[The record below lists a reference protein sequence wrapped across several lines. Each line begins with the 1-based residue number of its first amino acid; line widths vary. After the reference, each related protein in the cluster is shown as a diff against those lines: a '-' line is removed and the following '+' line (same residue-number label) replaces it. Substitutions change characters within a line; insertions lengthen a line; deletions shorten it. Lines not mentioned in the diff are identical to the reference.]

1 MTNKKIDEGF
11 VFMKKKG
18 QVGLEFMMVTGIALF
33 TLIIFGVVLYEIMTS
48 KQDEKAVIMAE
59 DLVLS
64 IRQEITFASTAQPGY
79 YRIIELPR
87 DIEGREYSVK
97 LHEVNEEIS
106 FFELNITNAYFSQYV
121 PRTTG
126 SLEKGELRI
135 SKLEAEVFI
144 EVVQ

>member
-1 MTNKKIDEGF
+1 
-11 VFMKKKG
+11 MKKKG

>member
-1 MTNKKIDEGF
+1 
-11 VFMKKKG
+11 MKKKG
-18 QVGLEFMMVTGIALF
+18 KVGLEFMMVTGIALF

-87 DIEGREYSVK
+87 DIEGRDYSVK
-97 LHEVNEEIS
+97 LREVNEEIS
-106 FFELNITNAYFSQYV
+106 FFELNITNAYFSQYI

-135 SKLEAEVFI
+135 SKREADVFI
-144 EVVQ
+144 EVIS